1 MLLLN
6 QDHQNKSDFI
16 TLQLLFFSRF
26 YAPPK
31 FSYSLRLKTLAL
43 LLYKIFFYLKKRN
56 DINAKRALLIEQKE
70 IAIKKFDDAKP
81 RWIKDTTKWRSELI
95 RLILHSS
102 DAIKVD

>member
-16 TLQLLFFSRF
+16 TLKLLFFSRF
-26 YAPPK
+26 YAPLK
-31 FSYSLRLKTLAL
+31 FSYSLRLKT

-56 DINAKRALLIEQKE
+56 GINAKRALLIEQKE
-70 IAIKKFDDAKP
+70 IAFKKFDDAKP
-81 RWIKDTTKWRSELI
+81 RWIRDTTKWRSELI